1 MSQLRWWRKVSRMTF
16 KEFNEWCNRR
26 ACDGCWSANTA
37 IYCITICREINALPF
52 GERKKAWDEVKDF
65 IVKEVVQVID
75 EKIALMEKGDVE

>member
-1 MSQLRWWRKVSRMTF
+1 MTF
-16 KEFNEWCNRR
+16 KEFNEWCNHR

-65 IVKEVVQVID
+65 IEKEVVQVID
-75 EKIALMEKGDVE
+75 EKIASTKRGEQNE